1 MGVQTLQPI
10 YGLLD
15 KVRKR
20 KKPQKVDPTRLES
33 LDEELADLVRQALR
47 DPSHD
52 EWVRSTG
59 KIGRLVSELQLAF
72 R

>member
-1 MGVQTLQPI
+1 MQTLQPI
-10 YGLLD
+10 YALLGEVL
-15 KVRKR
+15 KHKEP
-20 KKPQKVDPTRLES
+20 KKSASADFES
-33 LDEELADLVRQALR
+33 LDEQLADLVRQALH

-59 KIGRLVSELQLAF
+59 RIGKLVSELQLAF